1 MMNRE
6 TVFNADGSLFGEYN
20 APPAESYFN
29 TENLIGEKFDPDM
42 ERNASDMLEDAYM
55 LYPVV
60 EAPKWGSGEA
70 FDFKYTYY
78 YKKGE
83 SVYTIGILN
92 GTAMTAR
99 DAGNAMWGGWFRN
112 MYVPSRSLMK
122 NVADRVSNRDSKNN
136 GRGED
141 PKSAVMQ
148 NWGYNNFDPFKY
160 IGFGTFLIKA
170 LLSPR

>member
-42 ERNASDMLEDAYM
+42 ERNAGDMLEDAYM

-60 EAPKWGSGEA
+60 DAPEWGSREA

-78 YKKGE
+78 QKKGRTE
-83 SVYTIGILN
+83 YTIGILN
-92 GTAMTAR
+92 GMAMTAR

-122 NVADRVSNRDSKNN
+122 YVADRVANRDPKNN

-148 NWGYNNFDPFKY
+148 NWGYDNFDPSKY
-160 IGFGTFLIKA
+160 IGFGTVLIKA
-170 LLSPR
+170 LMSPH